1 MLDYYSTS
9 YAVTKPLTS
18 GLNVQHLSPQ
28 FQICRSRSLTVTS
41 ILLESSAKNNRSTSR
56 VKRTISRGIT
66 PQFTYMRRRKVN
78 RQSGL
83 IKLKNNIRSIESS
96 TSRSIRIEPLRM
108 TFAKRNQSLSPFNR

>member
-28 FQICRSRSLTVTS
+28 FQICQSRSLTVIS
-41 ILLESSAKNNRSTSR
+41 ILLESSAKNNRATSK

-66 PQFTYMRRRKVN
+66 PQFTYMRRKVN